1 MKHKHYDMIVA
12 KASNMD
18 LIGLIKSKVTNRWEM
33 LDSSCI
39 PSFYE
44 ESEYFL
50 CLPQH
55 KEVCLHWLNGG
66 EYQVNQL
73 PPEKMISIEDTII
86 IGGWSKD
93 HWFMSEAYTF
103 RIKPK
108 KEKVW
113 IGVYGKHVTEN
124 HFGSKSEVEKHVGES
139 PVYSNCSHSWW
150 QFIEIEIEV
159 TN

>member
-1 MKHKHYDMIVA
+1 MKHKYAKIIKA
-12 KASNMD
+12 KADNMD
-18 LIGLIKSKVTNRWEM
+18 LVSFVKVRSNWSEM
-33 LDSSCI
+33 KDRSII
-39 PSFYE
+39 PTAADF
-44 ESEYFL
+44 EYFL

-55 KEVCLHWLNGG
+55 KDVCLHWLNGG

-93 HWFMSEAYTF
+93 HWFMSEVYTF

-124 HFGSKSEVEKHVGES
+124 HFGSKSEVEKHVNES
-139 PVYSNCSHSWW
+139 PVYSNCAHNWW

-159 TN
+159 AG